1 MKFLNHNLE
10 NIAIAVSFSKNDKG
24 IWEAK
29 GNVRAA
35 VDGGASKQICIFR
48 RNSGYSH
55 AAVFCNSFA
64 EGVKKGARVIGGS
77 VDLIKAIDIEI
88 HRQASIQ
95 NSRRK
100 DATANAKKAKPA
112 VKTVKPIMPDALP
125 CISMTCIQPQLANPM
140 FMIG

>member
-35 VDGGASKQICIFR
+35 VDEGASKQICIFR

-77 VDLIKAIDIEI
+77 VELIKAIDVEI

-95 NSRRK
+95 NSR
-100 DATANAKKAKPA
+100 KKAAMANVKKAEPA
-112 VKTVKPIMPDALP
+112 VKATKPITLDSVA
-125 CISMTCIQPQLANPM
+125 CAQPQLANPM